1 MKSLFTLGID
11 MAKDSFVAILID
23 SQGKTILPATTF
35 KNNSKEF
42 LKLIASIPKPSSTN
56 VILESTG
63 VYGKLFIKA
72 LSGFEVNLFEVNP
85 LIIKRFSSSMVQTK
99 TDQADALTIAQ
110 AGRLL
115 ANSQPETLNKYRVKH
130 DSDRENLALWIA
142 EYKRLSSA
150 NARLKQQIQN
160 LRYHAAPKMNVIL
173 KRRQEEQQQ
182 IQKQLK
188 ITKKEID
195 ALLKEQADEDAKC
208 LTSIIGVGTLTA
220 ATALVSV
227 QNISRFPSADSLKA
241 YWGMYPRRRQ
251 SGKREARSHMATHGN
266 KLMRHMLWNAA
277 KSAARHNPVCKE
289 LFDRLVD
296 KGKTEPAAYGAVA
309 RKLVQIIYG
318 VLKNKTMFQI
328 QPQNT

>member
-1 MKSLFTLGID
+1 MKSHFTLGID
-11 MAKDSFVAILID
+11 MAKDSFMAVLID
-23 SQGKTILPATTF
+23 SQGKTILSATTF
-35 KNNSKEF
+35 KNNSKGF
-42 LKLIASIPKPSSTN
+42 LKLIASIPQPQDTN

-72 LSGFEVNLFEVNP
+72 LSRSQVSLFEVNP

-110 AGRLL
+110 TGRLL
-115 ANSQPETLNKYRVKH
+115 ASSQPETLNKYRVKY

-150 NARLKQQIQN
+150 NSRLKQQIQN
-160 LRYHAAPKMNVIL
+160 LRHHAASKMDVIL

-208 LTSIIGVGTLTA
+208 LTSITGVGTLTA

-289 LFDRLVD
+289 LFDRLVVR
-296 KGKTEPAAYGAVA
+296 GKTEPAAYGAVA